1 MRPTG
6 LIFFYAVSRGRDT
19 ETMGSEPGASLILWT
34 ARISVMLY
42 AAAVIRCFGTSSRT
56 GWQYLWT
63 GSWLMCVV
71 HVLCAFQFEHYWSHA
86 AALKHTAVMTHRVTG
101 LQWGGGL
108 YINYL
113 FLTVWMIHAVTCLR
127 KAKSDSEA
135 SPGYWFHAVAA
146 FMMFNAT
153 AVFGPVWWWIPVGVF
168 CAILLV
174 LRRLPSG
181 PSSDVSS

>member
-101 LQWGGGL
+101 IHWGGGL